1 MIKNHFNL
9 INFIYDLFPLHSSSE
24 NLAKKKKSQKHKILM
39 LFGKYI

>member
-24 NLAKKKKSQKHKILM
+24 NLAKKKSQKHKILM